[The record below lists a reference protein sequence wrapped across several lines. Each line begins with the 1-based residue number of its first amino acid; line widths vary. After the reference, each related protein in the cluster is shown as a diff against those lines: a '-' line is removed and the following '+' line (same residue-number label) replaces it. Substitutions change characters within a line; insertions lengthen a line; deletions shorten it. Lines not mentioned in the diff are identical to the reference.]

1 MKYFVS
7 IGGRE
12 TEVEVDGERVTVGGR
27 TVTATIERLPGA
39 PLAVLTMDG
48 RPVTLPLERAGRGRW
63 TVSRHGERHEIEVV
77 DERSRHIRSLAG
89 TGSSAPAGGVLRAPM
104 PGLVVRIQV
113 ALGDRVPAGAPVAVL
128 EAMKMENQ
136 LRAPAAGVVRAVH
149 VREGE
154 AVEKG
159 KGLIDLGPDTSGT
172 EAESG
177 PT

>member
-12 TEVEVDGERVTVGGR
+12 TEVDVDGDRVTIGGR
-27 TVTATIERLPGA
+27 TVTATLERMPGA
-39 PLAVLTMDG
+39 PLVVITVDG
-48 RPVTLPLERAGRGRW
+48 RPVTIPLERAGRGRW
-63 TVSRHGERHEIEVV
+63 TVSRHGERHEVEVV

-89 TGSSAPAGGVLRAPM
+89 AGSVAPSGGILRAPM

-113 ALGDRVPAGAPVAVL
+113 AAGERVTAGAPVIVL

-136 LRAPAAGVVRAVH
+136 LRAPAAGIVKAVH

-159 KGLIDLGPDTSGT
+159 KGLIDLGPDSSEPG
-172 EAESG
+172 AG